1 MFKKKKKKK
10 RNCVV
15 FFFFFL
21 LKEKSGALKP
31 TFLFDKKAKFI
42 KGRGLGEEGGKNENS
57 REYEWYERKNRRFG
71 KKKKNPS

>member
-1 MFKKKKKKK
+1 MSF
-10 RNCVV
+10 